1 MNTDKIHV
9 DEDGGNLESILEES
23 DRLCEYEKYGPKDS
37 MRLRLLAE
45 ETLGL
50 VKGIAGEFD
59 AYIWF
64 EGDKKECRVCVRGRT
79 EMTLSKH
86 DELMAMSFTGK
97 NTLAKGLLGKL
108 REVVELTFMSPG
120 DIQNNVVLSYGS
132 VPAFSESFSADTTMA
147 FQMLQSNVWSLK
159 QYRESLFDEKEGD
172 DDAALAWDELE
183 KSVIGNLADDVQI
196 GINNGTV
203 EITVIRK
210 LENK

>member
-9 DEDGGNLESILEES
+9 DQDGGNIESILKEA
-23 DRLCEYEKYGPKDS
+23 DRLSEYESYGPKDS

-45 ETLGL
+45 ETVGL
-50 VKGIAGEFD
+50 VKGITEEFD
-59 AYIWF
+59 AFIWF

-97 NTLAKGLLGKL
+97 NTLARGLLGKL
-108 REVVELTFMSPG
+108 KEVVELTFMSPG
-120 DIQNNVVLSYGS
+120 DIQNNVVLSYGT
-132 VPAFSESFSADTTMA
+132 VPSFPETYSADTTMA
-147 FQMLQSNVWSLK
+147 FQMMQSNIWSLK
-159 QYRESLFDEKEGD
+159 QYRESLFDEKEED
-172 DDAALAWDELE
+172 DEAALAWDELE

>member
-9 DEDGGNLESILEES
+9 DEDGGNIESILQES

-108 REVVELTFMSPG
+108 
-120 DIQNNVVLSYGS
+120 QNNVVLNYGS